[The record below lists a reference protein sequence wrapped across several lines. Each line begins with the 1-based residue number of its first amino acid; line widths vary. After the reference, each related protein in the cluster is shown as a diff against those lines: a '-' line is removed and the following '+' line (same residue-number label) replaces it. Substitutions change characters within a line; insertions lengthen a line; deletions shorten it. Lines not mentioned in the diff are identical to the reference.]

1 MISYWNALIIRKWTE
16 LIDLLLLIATIVTVI
31 YMIYININL
40 VYNLKSLTEKYI
52 KYYFYYE
59 LLKSKKRD
67 YIYDNKDLSIEN
79 LNELIF
85 FFWND

>member
-1 MISYWNALIIRKWTE
+1 MISYWNALIIRKYTE
-16 LIDLLLLIATIVTVI
+16 IIDLILLTTTIVTII
-31 YMIYININL
+31 YMLYININL
-40 VYNLKSLTEKYI
+40 IYILKKLSEKYI

-85 FFWND
+85 LFWDI